1 MPLGKLCLQ
10 NMHVKHFRLY
20 LYTQSLSLAD
30 KNDKVTAV
38 EYDFCVVILYR
49 IHLNILPIVVIS
61 NLCILPFIIRCLC
74 ICTSK

>member
-20 LYTQSLSLAD
+20 LLYSSLSVAD
-30 KNDKVTAV
+30 KNNKVNAV
-38 EYDFCVVILYR
+38 ECDFYVFILYR

-61 NLCILPFIIRCLC
+61 NLCITTF
-74 ICTSK
+74 